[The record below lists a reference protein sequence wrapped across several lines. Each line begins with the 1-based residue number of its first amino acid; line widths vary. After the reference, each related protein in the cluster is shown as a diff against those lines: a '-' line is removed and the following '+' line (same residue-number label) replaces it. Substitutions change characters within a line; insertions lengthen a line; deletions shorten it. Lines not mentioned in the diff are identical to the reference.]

1 MRSVIV
7 KIVMNRNVVF
17 KKLLLFLVCQ
27 GPSLCM
33 NPSVDPVL
41 LQMVQQHVN
50 KLIAEVDKMVF
61 AVDCDR
67 ETVKNA
73 LQDVAGDVKELEK
86 RISVVEEENEGLK
99 RSMKS
104 FQDQQRAMGGK
115 FKSLKSD
122 HDFVKQRVTQVEEQ
136 LRSSLPQVSFGKYDN
151 SYYLSNFRFCLI
163 LFNPV
168 VFQ

>member
-1 MRSVIV
+1 
-7 KIVMNRNVVF
+7 MNRNVV
-17 KKLLLFLVCQ
+17 KLLLFLVCQ

-33 NPSVDPVL
+33 NPSVDAVL

-50 KLIAEVDKMVF
+50 RLIADVDKMMF

-73 LQDVAGDVKELEK
+73 LEDVAGDMKKLEK
-86 RISVVEEENEGLK
+86 RVSVVEKENKGLK

-104 FQDQQRAMGGK
+104 FQDEQRVMGGK
-115 FKSLKSD
+115 LKSLTSD

-136 LRSSLPQVSFGKYDN
+136 LRSSLPQVSFGKYDY
-151 SYYLSNFRFCLI
+151 SYYLSNFSFCLI

-168 VFQ
+168 VFE